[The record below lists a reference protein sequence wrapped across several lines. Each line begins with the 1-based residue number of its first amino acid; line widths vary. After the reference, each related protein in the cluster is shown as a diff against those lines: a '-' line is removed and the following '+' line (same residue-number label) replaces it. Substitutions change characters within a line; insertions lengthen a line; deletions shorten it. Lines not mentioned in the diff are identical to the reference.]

1 MVEVARKQARRGRLA
16 EDDVGTLRRMAGDA
30 GARRERR
37 RGVPEVAADPV
48 LRTAPRA
55 GPGAGVAGRAV
66 PPRATRGGVGGGG
79 PPGAADPAGGR
90 VGAVALVKG
99 TATRGR
105 PPAGGVEVAARPGNR
120 RPP

>member
-66 PPRATRGGVGGGG
+66 QPRAMSGEGGGGG
-79 PPGAADPAGGR
+79 PPHAADPAGGG
-90 VGAVALVKG
+90 VGPPGPG
-99 TATRGR
+99 TGDPTRGGR
-105 PPAGGVEVAARPGNR
+105 AAGGGEL
-120 RPP
+120 